1 MTGDVAAM
9 TEEETV
15 VSAKM
20 MLVAA
25 IVVTCFSFI
34 YALYALSGAYS
45 YQPAFVTTWYLF
57 SSLAISASLWLE
69 VAKKKKKLNE
79 RWARYIQTALLVVM
93 CIFGGLLIASY
104 LLLERRDLY
113 DTKK

>member
-1 MTGDVAAM
+1 VCISSSSMLGGDVATM
-9 TEEETV
+9 TEEETF

-34 YALYALSGAYS
+34 YALYALSGAYG
-45 YQPAFVTTWYLF
+45 YQPPFVTTWYLF
-57 SSLAISASLWLE
+57 SSLGTSASLWLE
-69 VAKKKKKLNE
+69 VAKKKKKLNKQ
-79 RWARYIQTALLVVM
+79 WARYIQAVLLVVI

-104 LLLERRDLY
+104 YLLL
-113 DTKK
+113 